1 MSQVNMLQ
9 YLSKTIFSLCI
20 LATVMLYL
28 GCSKSET
35 PRAVPA
41 QTNTTA
47 PEVNESSNV
56 SQLEAPPKNSESQS
70 HELPVI
76 TFGNDTPSTSSAHGE
91 MKSGEKQNETLEA
104 DKRADVVIAALK
116 DLQILLGTW
125 RGITQKNFDGSKA
138 LDETNWVW
146 DFKTNPKQPALV
158 MSSEASPY
166 YRLASMTYLPES
178 EQYQLQLT
186 GDEGQTST
194 LIGEF
199 TSEIKD
205 EPGDDDKPQRTYK
218 LEFTEKEPE
227 DKTKRLVFNQQNNNR
242 YLLEVY
248 EQRGGNDRFFR
259 VDTVSTQREGTSMAL
274 IDEGYGERTCIIS
287 GGLGTI
293 TVSYQGKSY
302 YVCCTGCKAAFEE
315 EPERWIAR
323 FEEQSKSM
331 N

>member
-1 MSQVNMLQ
+1 MP
-9 YLSKTIFSLCI
+9 
-20 LATVMLYL
+20 
-28 GCSKSET
+28 T
-35 PRAVPA
+35 PVPA
-41 QTNTTA
+41 QKTTTDSDM
-47 PEVNESSNV
+47 NDSSNAA
-56 SQLEAPPKNSESQS
+56 QDEAPTEQSENPPS
-70 HELPVI
+70 ELPVI
-76 TFGNDTPSTSSAHGE
+76 TFGNDTSSSPAANGE

-158 MSSEASPY
+158 MSSQASPY
-166 YRLASMTYLPES
+166 YRNASMTFIPES

-186 GDEGQTST
+186 DDEGQTST

-205 EPGDDDKPQRTYK
+205 EPGDDDKPQRSYK

-259 VDTVSTQREGTSMAL
+259 VDTVST
-274 IDEGYGERTCIIS
+274 
-287 GGLGTI
+287 
-293 TVSYQGKSY
+293 
-302 YVCCTGCKAAFEE
+302 
-315 EPERWIAR
+315 
-323 FEEQSKSM
+323 
-331 N
+331 